1 MNSGKNYKVV
11 NYLRNK
17 KHLNLE
23 RKGKK
28 FSLADKKTSRSVNLS
43 AKIPLPALKNSFLC
57 SHQNQLDMGKT
68 IINNYQEFES
78 YLGKEI
84 GVSEYIQ
91 ITQEQINKFA
101 DATLDYQW
109 IHTDP
114 DRAAIE
120 SPFKSTIAHGYL
132 TVSLLTY
139 LWYSIVD
146 VRNVK
151 MIVNY
156 GIEKLRFQQA
166 VLVND
171 KIRARVSLNEI
182 RNLRGIAKIQVK
194 IVVDIEG
201 QKKPAYDA
209 FVTFLYHFND

>member
-1 MNSGKNYKVV
+1 M
-11 NYLRNK
+11 
-17 KHLNLE
+17 E
-23 RKGKK
+23 
-28 FSLADKKTSRSVNLS
+28 
-43 AKIPLPALKNSFLC
+43 
-57 SHQNQLDMGKT
+57 KT

-78 YLGKEI
+78 YLGKEL
-84 GVSEYIQ
+84 GVSEYLQ
-91 ITQEQINKFA
+91 VTQEQINKFA

-114 DRAAIE
+114 EKAAVD

-132 TVSLLTY
+132 SVSLLTY

-146 VRNVK
+146 VQNVK

-156 GIEKLRFQQA
+156 GIENLRFQQP

-171 KIRARVSLNEI
+171 KIRARVSLHEI
-182 RNLRGIAKIQVK
+182 RNLRGIAKVTVK
-194 IVVDIEG
+194 IIVEIEG

-209 FVTFLYHFND
+209 LITFLYHFN

>member
-1 MNSGKNYKVV
+1 M
-11 NYLRNK
+11 
-17 KHLNLE
+17 E
-23 RKGKK
+23 
-28 FSLADKKTSRSVNLS
+28 
-43 AKIPLPALKNSFLC
+43 
-57 SHQNQLDMGKT
+57 KT

-78 YLGKEI
+78 YLGKEL
-84 GVSEYIQ
+84 GVSEYLEVS
-91 ITQEQINKFA
+91 QEQINKFA

-114 DRAAIE
+114 EKAAVE
-120 SPFKSTIAHGYL
+120 SPFKTTIAHGYL
-132 TVSLLTY
+132 SVSLLTY

-156 GIEKLRFQQA
+156 GIENLRFQHP

-171 KIRARVSLNEI
+171 KIRARVAFHDI
-182 RNLRGIAKIQVK
+182 RNLRGIAKVTVK
-194 IVVDIEG
+194 IVVEIEG

-209 FVTFLYHFND
+209 LITFLYHFN

>member
-1 MNSGKNYKVV
+1 MEKTVINSY
-11 NYLRNK
+11 
-17 KHLNLE
+17 E
-23 RKGKK
+23 
-28 FSLADKKTSRSVNLS
+28 
-43 AKIPLPALKNSFLC
+43 
-57 SHQNQLDMGKT
+57 
-68 IINNYQEFES
+68 EFEAL
-78 YLGKEI
+78 LGKQI
-84 GVSEYIQ
+84 GQSEYIQ
-91 ITQEQINKFA
+91 ITQDQINKFA

-114 DRAAIE
+114 EKAAVE

-132 TVSLLTY
+132 SLSMLTY

-156 GIEKLRFQQA
+156 GIEKLRFQQP

-171 KIRARVSLNEI
+171 KIRATVFLDDI
-182 RNLRGIAKIQVK
+182 KNLRGIAKIQVK
-194 IVVDIEG
+194 IIVDIEG

-209 FVTFLYHFND
+209 LVTFLYHFD

>member
-1 MNSGKNYKVV
+1 MP
-11 NYLRNK
+11 
-17 KHLNLE
+17 LNQNFME
-23 RKGKK
+23 
-28 FSLADKKTSRSVNLS
+28 KT
-43 AKIPLPALKNSFLC
+43 
-57 SHQNQLDMGKT
+57 T
-68 IINNYQEFES
+68 INNYEEFEA

-84 GVSEYIQ
+84 GVSEYVE
-91 ITQEQINKFA
+91 ITQDQIDKFA

-109 IHTDP
+109 IHTNP
-114 DRAAIE
+114 KRAAKE

-132 TVSLLTY
+132 TVSMLTY

-156 GIEKLRFQQA
+156 GIENLRFQQP

-171 KIRARVSLNEI
+171 KIRARVSLNNI

-194 IVVDIEG
+194 IVVEIEG

-209 FVTFLYHFND
+209 LVTFLYHFDNN

>member
-1 MNSGKNYKVV
+1 M
-11 NYLRNK
+11 
-17 KHLNLE
+17 
-23 RKGKK
+23 
-28 FSLADKKTSRSVNLS
+28 
-43 AKIPLPALKNSFLC
+43 AKR
-57 SHQNQLDMGKT
+57 
-68 IINNYQEFES
+68 IINSYQEFEAL
-78 YLGKEI
+78 LGKEI
-84 GVSEYIQ
+84 GVSDYIT

-114 DRAAIE
+114 ERAALE

-132 TVSLLTY
+132 TVSMLTY
-139 LWYSIVD
+139 LWFNVVD

-156 GIEKLRFQQA
+156 GIENLRFQQP

-171 KIRARVSLNEI
+171 RIRATVSLNEI
-182 RNLRGIAKIQVK
+182 KNLRGIAKIQVK

-201 QKKPAYDA
+201 QKKTAYDA
-209 FVTFLYHFND
+209 LITFLYHFE

>member
-1 MNSGKNYKVV
+1 MK
-11 NYLRNK
+11 
-17 KHLNLE
+17 
-23 RKGKK
+23 
-28 FSLADKKTSRSVNLS
+28 
-43 AKIPLPALKNSFLC
+43 
-57 SHQNQLDMGKT
+57 KT
-68 IINNYQEFES
+68 IINNYEDFES
-78 YLGKEI
+78 YLDKEI
-84 GVSEYIQ
+84 GTSEYVE

-114 DRAAIE
+114 DRAAKE

-139 LWYSIVD
+139 LWYQIVD

-156 GIEKLRFQQA
+156 GIEKLRFQQP
-166 VLVND
+166 VMVND
-171 KIRARVSLNEI
+171 KIRAKVSLNDI

-194 IVVDIEG
+194 IVVEIQG

-209 FVTFLYHFND
+209 LVTFLYHFDN